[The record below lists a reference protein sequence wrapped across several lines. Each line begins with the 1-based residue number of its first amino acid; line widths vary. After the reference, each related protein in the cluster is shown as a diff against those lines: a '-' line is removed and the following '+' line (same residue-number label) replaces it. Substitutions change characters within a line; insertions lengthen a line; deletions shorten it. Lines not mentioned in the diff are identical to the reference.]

1 MGVRLSTAKLH
12 LSCKLHFQDA
22 PGCLQANS
30 SLEPAP
36 SLSLSLAHRS
46 MLLKSHKNTRYLLC
60 AILSPSSASEGCHFF
75 FSCLFYLPV
84 SLGSQRL
91 SLTATT
97 PWAARQGQCG
107 HSQGPPL
114 LLPMACCTTAAELH
128 PEFLISMPFHAS
140 LALVSPFDHWIQFCR
155 NSDVS
160 GVWMILLLKSCLWN
174 WGMVPFS
181 WPKHFHSKTFSL
193 PKLCSRSK
201 GLLILGQERNK
212 KALCA
217 LKLLKYKLSVS

>member
-1 MGVRLSTAKLH
+1 MCNPFPLFCFWRM
-12 LSCKLHFQDA
+12 
-22 PGCLQANS
+22 
-30 SLEPAP
+30 SL
-36 SLSLSLAHRS
+36 
-46 MLLKSHKNTRYLLC
+46 
-60 AILSPSSASEGCHFF
+60 F